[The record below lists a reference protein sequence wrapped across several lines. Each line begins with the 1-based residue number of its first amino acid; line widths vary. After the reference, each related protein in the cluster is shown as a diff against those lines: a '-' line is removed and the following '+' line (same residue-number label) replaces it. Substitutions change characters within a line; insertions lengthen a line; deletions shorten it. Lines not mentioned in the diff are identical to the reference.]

1 MSSRYRASGIAAISI
16 VGTVCFALSG
26 CASRRPQPLA
36 MSFLPPTPIPA
47 SPDIPV
53 EPPPHVNQPLYVSET
68 PNLTPKIHPEIER
81 RLQAAEERFE
91 AGKRAFQ
98 TGDIK
103 LARAEF
109 DHALEVLF
117 TAPQDTPDRHRL
129 ERRLDELVDSIYRY
143 DLDGLGA
150 GQPKQAL
157 VYEKSPLESMLEMTF
172 PIDPKLKPKVKE
184 EIQATLSQLP
194 LEGNDTVLSY
204 INYFSTERG
213 RKQLLYGLRRAGR
226 YRPLIQ
232 RILDEEGVP
241 QELICL
247 AQAESA
253 FMPNAI
259 SYKKA
264 TGLWQFMNYTGKEYG
279 LQQNANCDERLDPEK
294 STRAAAHMLR
304 NLYATFGDWYLAM
317 AAYNCGAACV
327 DKAVQRTGYADF
339 WELSARNALPKQ
351 TMNYVPLILAMTIMT
366 KNPKDYGLDR
376 VEADRPMEYDTL
388 EMSGP
393 TNIDLIAD
401 AVDRPVSEIRE
412 LNPALLK
419 SIAPPGYQ
427 MHVPKGTS
435 NSVVAALESI
445 PEVHRASWRM
455 YRVQQGET
463 LVSIAK
469 RFNTGADSLA
479 AANNRTVEAPETGDL
494 LVIPMGFEPERG
506 ASRRTSARYAAHRVP
521 RRVAGKTVASR
532 VSPRVLNHKAGPRT
546 LKSAGLV
553 KSNLA
558 Q

>member
-1 MSSRYRASGIAAISI
+1 
-16 VGTVCFALSG
+16 
-26 CASRRPQPLA
+26 
-36 MSFLPPTPIPA
+36 MSFLPPTPIPT

-53 EPPPHVNQPLYVSET
+53 EPPPHVTQTLYVSET

-98 TGDIK
+98 AGDAK
-103 LARAEF
+103 LARLEF
-109 DHALEVLF
+109 DHALDTLF
-117 TAPQDTPDRHRL
+117 TAPQDVADRHRL
-129 ERRLDELVDSIYRY
+129 ERRLDELVDAIYRY

-150 GQPKQAL
+150 GQAKQAV
-157 VYEKSPLESMLEMTF
+157 VYEKSPLESMLELTF
-172 PIDPKLKPKVKE
+172 PTDPKLKPKVKE

-194 LEGNDTVLSY
+194 LEANDSVLSY
-204 INYFSTERG
+204 INYFSTEGG
-213 RKQLLYGLRRAGR
+213 RKQFLYGMRRAGR
-226 YRPLIQ
+226 YRALIQ

-241 QELICL
+241 QELLCL

-264 TGLWQFMNYTGKEYG
+264 TGMWQFMQYTGKEYG

-294 STRAAAHMLR
+294 STRAAARMLR
-304 NLYATFGDWYLAM
+304 HLYATFGDWYLAM

-339 WELSARNALPKQ
+339 WEISARNALPKQ

-366 KNPKDYGLDR
+366 KNPKDYGLER
-376 VEADRPMEYDTL
+376 VEVERPMEYDTL
-388 EMSGP
+388 EVASP

-401 AVDRPVSEIRE
+401 AVDRPVSEIRD

-435 NSVVAALESI
+435 NSVVAALENI
-445 PEVHRASWRM
+445 PEIHRTSWRM

-494 LVIPMGFEPERG
+494 LVIPIGLEPERG
-506 ASRRTSARYAAHRVP
+506 AAQRHAVRYARYHAP
-521 RRVAGKTVASR
+521 RHKAGPMVASH
-532 VSPRVLNHKAGPRT
+532 VSSRVLNHRAGART
-546 LKSAGLV
+546 VKSAGLL
-553 KSNLA
+553 KANSA
-558 Q
+558 R